1 MDVATRLRRE
11 LAEGKSPDL
20 IVSELVAGGMT
31 ESTARRLVDRAISQP
46 DPVPPAA
53 GAIAA
58 DASDDGR
65 TSLILGAFLASLGA
79 VITAFTYIRARPGQ
93 QFIITYGLAFGG
105 LAMAG
110 RGFQAWRKGG
120 ARNFPIRAVTIAVVF
135 PVVLFFGPLEWFT
148 WRESTRE
155 ARESAAQ
162 LDAEQ
167 AAEAAKQD
175 AEAAK
180 QAAEDKV
187 KRNLIATKMAATR
200 RAVDAQQMLMDGN
213 PARRCAGARILGDLK
228 LLDESGELERV
239 AGTDPDTSVRDC
251 ASAALASIKE
261 ANPDAFRRAPR

>member
-1 MDVATRLRRE
+1 MDLATRLRRE

-58 DASDDGR
+58 EAGDDGR
-65 TSLILGAFLASLGA
+65 TSLIAGAFLASLGA
-79 VITAFTYIRARPGQ
+79 VITAFTYVRARPGQ
-93 QFIITYGLAFGG
+93 EFIITYGLAFGG
-105 LAMAG
+105 LAMAAK
-110 RGFQAWRKGG
+110 GFQAWRKGG
-120 ARNFPIRAVTIAVVF
+120 ARNFPIRAVTIAAVF
-135 PVVLFFGPLEWFT
+135 PVVLFFGPLGWFT

-167 AAEAAKQD
+167 AAEAAKRD
-175 AEAAK
+175 AEAVKQEAK
-180 QAAEDKV
+180 DKV
-187 KRNLIATKMAATR
+187 SQIRIATERATTQ
-200 RAVDAQQMLMDGN
+200 RAIDAQQMLLDGN

-228 LLDESGELERV
+228 QLDPSGELERV

-251 ASAALASIKE
+251 AGAAIASIKE
-261 ANPDAFRRAPR
+261 ANPDAFRRVPR